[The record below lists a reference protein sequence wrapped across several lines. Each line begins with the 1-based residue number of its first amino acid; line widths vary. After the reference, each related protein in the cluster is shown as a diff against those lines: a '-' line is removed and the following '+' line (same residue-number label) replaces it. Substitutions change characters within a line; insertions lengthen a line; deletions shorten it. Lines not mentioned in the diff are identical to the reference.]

1 MPHGAKPKRTKEDAR
16 ASLPSDLRPD
26 FDKLVED
33 VSNWSIFIYG
43 TRFVS
48 YAILAELVRDGWSK
62 RDLKDS

>member
-1 MPHGAKPKRTKEDAR
+1 MPHGATPKRTKEDAR
-16 ASLPSDLRPD
+16 ESLPEERRPE

-33 VSNWSIFIYG
+33 VSNCSTFIYG

-62 RDLKDS
+62 KT